1 MSLVLKILKWSILEY
16 IIQKFW
22 LLLKLQKLFN
32 GSSAER
38 YNRFLTP
45 AWEGLR
51 VVGSVDGPSEDLEA
65 EKEIL
70 LQMW

>member
-1 MSLVLKILKWSILEY
+1 MSLVLKILKQNILEY
-16 IIQKFW
+16 IIQEFW
-22 LLLKLQKLFN
+22 LLLKLKKLFN

-45 AWEGLR
+45 AWEG
-51 VVGSVDGPSEDLEA
+51 VHFVGIVDGPSADLEA
-65 EKEIL
+65 GKEIL